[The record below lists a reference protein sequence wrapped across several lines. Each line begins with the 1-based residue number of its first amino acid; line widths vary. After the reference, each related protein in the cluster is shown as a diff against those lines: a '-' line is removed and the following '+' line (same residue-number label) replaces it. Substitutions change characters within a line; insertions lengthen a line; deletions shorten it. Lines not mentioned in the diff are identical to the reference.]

1 MMTDDSS
8 ARRRIRIGWIGS
20 LVFALMWVA
29 LGTWS
34 LTTGGV
40 LIGGAQLAL
49 GAIWLVLAVIRGGA
63 LSRGR
68 APRAPH

>member
-20 LVFALMWVA
+20 LVFALMCVA

-34 LTTGGV
+34 LATGGG

-68 APRAPH
+68 APQAPH